1 MVRAS
6 WGLAATVLGGLAIV
20 LVTQGSPSLSG
31 ATKTGDRVATSP
43 TAGRFVVHEWGTFTS
58 FSGSNGVQLDFRPLL
73 DSDLPG
79 FVLNRERQAGAR
91 SLLTKSSLF
100 APLRMETPVTY
111 FYVDEPR
118 EVEVK
123 VGFPGGLLTEFY
135 PPVREMQPAYNRKR
149 PETLGPSTLDW
160 GKVQLIPEAAL
171 RPKLGNDT
179 LSELLAHRLMQAAPP
194 PAFGNFHYDAARA
207 TDSALVAVNLPAPP
221 DASKTPLSDP
231 PPSGLH
237 VEKFLFYRGV
247 GKFPLPISA
256 DVQADGR
263 VHVQNTGGEPIR
275 SLFLIDVTPRDNGV
289 RILRGHLSALNA
301 KADATLPSLNEPIT
315 PDDLRGEVQRAL
327 VQEGLFE
334 KEAAAMVQTWS
345 DSWFREPGLRL
356 FYLLPSAVTDSVL
369 PLHITPPPDE
379 TVRVMVG
386 RMELLPPSQEAKL
399 SEAVTLHRKL
409 RAEHREEGNQEPLP
423 PPTILRTLGR
433 FAEPALVRARELA
446 ANDADAFEAATLLQ
460 ELRKSR

>member
-6 WGLAATVLGGLAIV
+6 WGLGVTVLGGLAIV
-20 LVTQGSPSLSG
+20 LVTQLSPSISG
-31 ATKTGDRVATSP
+31 ATKTGDVVATSP

-73 DSDLPG
+73 DSDLPS

-91 SLLTKSSLF
+91 SMLTKSSLW

-123 VGFPGGLLTEFY
+123 VSFPDGLLTEFY
-135 PPVREMQPAYNRKR
+135 PPVRGMQPAYNGKR
-149 PETLGPSTLDW
+149 PEKLGPSELNW

-171 RPKLGNDT
+171 RPKLGDET
-179 LSELLAHRLMQAAPP
+179 MSKLLAHRLMEAAPP
-194 PAFGNFHYDAARA
+194 HEFGQFHYDAARA
-207 TDSALVAVNLPAPP
+207 TDSALVAVNLPESA
-221 DASKTPLSDP
+221 DAAKSPLNVP

-247 GKFPLPISA
+247 GKFPLPLSA
-256 DVQADGR
+256 EVQSDGR
-263 VHVQNTGGEPIR
+263 VQVQNTGGEPIR
-275 SLFLIDVTPRDNGV
+275 SLFLIDVTSNNNDIQ
-289 RILRGHLSALNA
+289 ILRTQLAALDSKSA
-301 KADATLPSLNEPIT
+301 ATLPPLTEPIT
-315 PDDLRGEVQRAL
+315 LNDLRSEVQRAL

-356 FYLLPSAVTDSVL
+356 FYMLPSAMTDSVL
-369 PLHITPPPDE
+369 PLHITPPADE

-386 RMELLPPSQEAKL
+386 RMEIMPPSQEEKL
-399 SEAVTLHRKL
+399 SQAVALHRKL
-409 RAEHREEGNQEPLP
+409 RERRREEGNNEPLP
-423 PPTILRTLGR
+423 PPAMLRTLGR
-433 FAEPALVRARELA
+433 FAEPALVRVRELA
-446 ANDADAFEAATLLQ
+446 ENDADAYEASILLR
-460 ELRKSR
+460 ELRAAQ